1 MPQEGNSQCEAI
13 GRRGMLEGSSLQTK
27 RDNCMQ
33 QVMTMDGCSLLQIVG
48 IVGEAFQSVGD
59 GR

>member
-1 MPQEGNSQCEAI
+1 
-13 GRRGMLEGSSLQTK
+13 MLEGSSLQTK